1 MNGIIWDEVFLTG
14 KIKSDF
20 ADNHELGSNESK
32 MFACATALCGWANC
46 MTGSK
51 TPEKFGE
58 GMLALAKFGGIDTT
72 IIANP
77 DKLFDLADSLKG
89 A

>member
-1 MNGIIWDEVFLTG
+1 
-14 KIKSDF
+14 
-20 ADNHELGSNESK
+20 
-32 MFACATALCGWANC
+32 

-72 IIANP
+72 IISNP